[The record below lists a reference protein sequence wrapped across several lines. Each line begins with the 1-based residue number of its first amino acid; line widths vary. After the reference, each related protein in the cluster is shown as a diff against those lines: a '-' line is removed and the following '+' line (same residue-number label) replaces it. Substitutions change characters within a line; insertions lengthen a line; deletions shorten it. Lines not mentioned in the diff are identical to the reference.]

1 MLPDCGQGL
10 VWKVVG
16 EQCQQ
21 GAAQDGQIGQEV
33 GVAAAR
39 AVFSHKRITPPMIAD
54 LHSAPVSAN
63 ELEPRC
69 GAVLV
74 RCGAGEVVMGL
85 GGGLAGSF
93 DGAAVAQDNQGSGKG
108 EIGCERFDGKGVQT
122 PDFDPSVSG
131 MGIDKKGVSLRLS
144 KA

>member
-1 MLPDCGQGL
+1 MLPDFGQGL

-16 EQCQQ
+16 QQCQQ
-21 GAAQDGQIGQEV
+21 GAAQDGQIGQEI

-39 AVFSHKRITPPMIAD
+39 AVFSHKRIAPPVIANF
-54 LHSAPVSAN
+54 HSAPVSAN

-74 RCGAGEVVMGL
+74 RYGAGEIVMGL

-93 DGAAVAQDNQGSGKG
+93 DGAAVAQDDQGSGKG
-108 EIGCERFDGKGVQT
+108 EIGCEGFDGEGVQV

-131 MGIDKKGVSLRLS
+131 MGVDKKGVSLRLS